1 MVITEKMRYDEQLIL
16 EFVSSLLKCDCMS
29 DSETRRSTVNQLP
42 EDIKSSYKKHSS
54 DRTDLL
60 NLINRCLEIEEGVET
75 LIEKMC
81 FFEGAS
87 DSLKQVFQ
95 KIPPF
100 LKFTQS
106 ISHHHISTFL
116 AIFADVAA
124 EFDNHALLKQMYS
137 KRLGKNYIEHQEPRT
152 LLGQVKRLCDFECRD
167 PYPLFTF
174 ADRIAAEFDTVKP
187 HLESWKREILQE
199 SHINGSSPVK
209 RDCLHMLVI
218 IAPYIIDEMQCD
230 QTW

>member
-1 MVITEKMRYDEQLIL
+1 MTEKPKYDENLKLGFADSLIKYT
-16 EFVSSLLKCDCMS
+16 SLS
-29 DSETRRSTVNQLP
+29 DPDKRYVIVNALS
-42 EDIKSSYKKHSS
+42 DNIRNTYKQSS
-54 DRTDLL
+54 DTRTDVANLL
-60 NLINRCLEIEEGVET
+60 TRCLGIDEGVET

-124 EFDNHALLKQMYS
+124 EFDNHALLKRMYRQS
-137 KRLGKNYIEHQEPRT
+137 LGENYIEHQEPRT

-187 HLESWKREILQE
+187 HLEKWKRKVLQK
-199 SHINGSSPVK
+199 SHIKSQTQFA
-209 RDCLHMLVI
+209 DCSLEL
-218 IAPYIIDEMQCD
+218 E
-230 QTW
+230 